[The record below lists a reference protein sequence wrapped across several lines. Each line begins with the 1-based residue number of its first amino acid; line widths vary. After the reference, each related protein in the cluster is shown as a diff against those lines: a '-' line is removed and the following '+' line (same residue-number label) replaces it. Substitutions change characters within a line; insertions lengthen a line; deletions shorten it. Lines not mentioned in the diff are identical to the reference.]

1 MSISRRLGIGYAC
14 IATVCI
20 TLVIWLGYHEFV
32 EEPAEYAAKGLTN
45 LHRDTEAELSTVC
58 FLALVPVL
66 LGVGWL
72 WVRHVLAPLK
82 TLAEAVEQVDSLSLG
97 KPLPRSRRGDEV
109 DRLAAAFNAMTAR
122 LDESIRHIHE
132 FTLHSSHE
140 LKTPLTVMR
149 AQLETVLREAPFPVP
164 DHLQW
169 VQGQI
174 DEVNRLSRIVDSL
187 SLLTKADAGLVTLEQ
202 HPLPLRDLVVESFED
217 AQVLASPRGLT
228 VTLGPCEDVTV
239 TGDRHRLRQLFL
251 ILADNAVKYCSTGGT
266 ITMSLGTRNGWAEYQ
281 VSNPAEDISDG
292 TLSRIFGRFVR
303 GENARGSADGCG
315 LGLTIAKW
323 IVESH
328 GGTIRLQRADAGRIV
343 VRIELPIPRSSPVGP
358 DLSATAKPDSAAN
371 R

>member
-1 MSISRRLGIGYAC
+1 MTISRRLGIGYAS
-14 IATVCI
+14 IAAVCLA
-20 TLVIWLGYHEFV
+20 LVAWLGYHEFV

-45 LHRDTEAELSTVC
+45 LHRDTQAELSTVC

-66 LGVGWL
+66 LGAGWL
-72 WVRHVLAPLK
+72 WVRHALSPLK
-82 TLAEAVEQVDSLSLG
+82 SLSEAVERVDSLNLG

-109 DRLAAAFNAMTAR
+109 DRLAAAFNVMTAR
-122 LDESIRHIHE
+122 LDEGIRHIHE
-132 FTLHSSHE
+132 FTLHASHE

-169 VQGQI
+169 VEGQI
-174 DEVNRLSRIVDSL
+174 DEVNRLTRIVDSL

-202 HPLPLRDLVVESFED
+202 RPVNLRELVVESYED

-239 TGDRHRLRQLFL
+239 IGDRHRLRQLFL
-251 ILADNAVKYCSTGGT
+251 ILADNAVKYSTTGAT
-266 ITMSLGTRNGWAEYQ
+266 ITMSLGVHNGAAGYQ
-281 VSNPAEDISDG
+281 ISNPADDISDS

-303 GENARGSADGCG
+303 GENARGTADGCG

-323 IVESH
+323 IVDSH
-328 GGTIRLQRADAGRIV
+328 GGSIRLGRDDAGRIAAQI
-343 VRIELPIPRSSPVGP
+343 RIPLPHA
-358 DLSATAKPDSAAN
+358 ATAGPESPGAAGPAPAS